1 MVQVLPLSDQL
12 FAGAVMCGLARS
24 DLRPLHACP
33 AVGAGAA
40 MFVTLSHADNRGGL
54 PTRRRVFEVL

>member
-1 MVQVLPLSDQL
+1 
-12 FAGAVMCGLARS
+12 VMCGLARS

-40 MFVTLSHADNRGGL
+40 MFVTLSRADNRGGL